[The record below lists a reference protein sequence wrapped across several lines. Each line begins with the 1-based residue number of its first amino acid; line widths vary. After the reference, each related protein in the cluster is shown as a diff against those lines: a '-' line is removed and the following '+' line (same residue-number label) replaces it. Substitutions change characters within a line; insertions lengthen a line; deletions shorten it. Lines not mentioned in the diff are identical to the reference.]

1 MSKTTATTA
10 AALSEVYNL
19 GKVVIVARVSS
30 NNQTASITSQLATVI
45 DYFDVYEPDVQYDVA
60 NAIIGSAAKGMP
72 KDIKNIIMGQCKL
85 KSNAAKKVILAV
97 TSFDRISR
105 CTYDVAFLQ
114 KYVACVAIN
123 EGDHVSFV
131 FPSEYPAYLTK
142 AHQEIE
148 IITTRAINSWT
159 RSRETKAIRLPPTPT
174 EVRRRA
180 INRLNTVFN
189 AIQINASEW
198 AEPDLT
204 NEQHMICQEFIIK
217 CQDLTC
223 PAKWN
228 VISRL
233 YAEIGGKV
241 KIEKD
246 YAVNSQTIGSTFC
259 LCKNDLFEYLMVLP
273 VFKYTSGSL
282 LKEYINAVLH
292 YNRCTI
298 AIIASQI

>member
-1 MSKTTATTA
+1 MSRTTATA
-10 AALSEVYNL
+10 ATALSEVYNL

-30 NNQTASITSQLATVI
+30 NNQTASITGQLATVI
-45 DYFDVYEPDVQYDVA
+45 DYFDAYEPDVQYDVA

-72 KDIKNIIMGQCKL
+72 KDIRNIIMGQCRR
-85 KSNAAKKVILAV
+85 KSNEAGKVILAA

-105 CTYDVAFLQ
+105 CTDDAAFLQ
-114 KYVACVAIN
+114 KYVACVAII
-123 EGDHVSFV
+123 EGDCVSFV
-131 FPSEYPAYLTK
+131 FPSEYPAYLTR

-148 IITTRAINSWT
+148 VITTRAINSWA
-159 RSRETKAIRLPPTPT
+159 RSRETRANRVPPTPA

-189 AIQINASEW
+189 AIQTNASEW

-204 NEQHMICQEFIIK
+204 EEQHMICQEFIIK
-217 CQDLTC
+217 SQDLTC
-223 PAKWN
+223 PSKWKE
-228 VISRL
+228 ISRL
-233 YAEIGGKV
+233 YAELGGKV

-246 YAVNSQTIGSTFC
+246 YAVNSQTFGSTFC

-273 VFKYTSGSL
+273 AFKYTSGSL

-292 YNRCTI
+292 YDRCTH
-298 AIIASQI
+298 ATQI